1 MRRIITILI
10 LLLVVVLGGYVYWFY
25 YNTKSDGTRSGMIQ
39 KFSRR
44 GNVFK
49 TWEGE
54 MIQQGFGARGGSLNA
69 HYFYFSVEDENIADS
84 LEHGVTNKLVR
95 VHYVQYR
102 RAVPWRGE
110 NYGDRNS
117 DPGQYVV
124 DRIEEVKDSE
134 F

>member
-1 MRRIITILI
+1 MRRFITIAV
-10 LLLVVVLGGYVYWFY
+10 LLLVLILAGYVYWY
-25 YNTKSDGTRSGMIQ
+25 YFNSKGDGTREGIVQ

-44 GNVFK
+44 GNMFK

-84 LEHGVTNKLVR
+84 LEHGALGKLVR

-102 RAVPWRGE
+102 RAIPWRGE
-110 NYGDRNS
+110 NYGDKNS
-117 DPGQYVV
+117 EPGQYMV
-124 DRIEEVKDSE
+124 DRIEAVTNPE

>member
-1 MRRIITILI
+1 MRRFIFWFILI
-10 LLLVVVLGGYVYWFY
+10 LIVVFGAYVYWYFY
-25 YNTKSDGTRSGMIQ
+25 NSKSDGTREGIVQ

-44 GNVFK
+44 GNMFK

-84 LEHGVTNKLVR
+84 LEHGALGKLVR

-102 RAVPWRGE
+102 RTVPWRGE
-110 NYGDRNS
+110 NYGDKNS

-124 DRIEEVKDSE
+124 DRIEEVKE
-134 F
+134 LQY